1 MTVGELRKRLE
12 SLPDDMP
19 VLVREPAGDG
29 NWENVMGAERS
40 AAKGLRRGKRST
52 MALAISVAPQASG
65 APCSDYFSSEP
76 KRLGPLGWQFTM
88 GDEDEESILL
98 IHS

>member
-1 MTVGELRKRLE
+1 MTVGELRKRLDG
-12 SLPDDMP
+12 LPDDMP

-29 NWENVMGAERS
+29 NWENVMGVERS
-40 AAKGLRRGKRST
+40 AAKR
-52 MALAISVAPQASG
+52 
-65 APCSDYFSSEP
+65 F
-76 KRLGPLGWQFTM
+76 GPLGWQFTM